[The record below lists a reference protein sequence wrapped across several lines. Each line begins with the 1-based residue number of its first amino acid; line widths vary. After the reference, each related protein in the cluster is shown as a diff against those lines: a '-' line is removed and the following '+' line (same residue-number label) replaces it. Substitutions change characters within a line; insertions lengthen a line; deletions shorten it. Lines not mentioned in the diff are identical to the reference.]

1 MGASHGSSQGEA
13 SLRPEGLFSFGGK
26 MLKNP
31 AKEMQKYLGQNKR
44 KYHHTKPM
52 KAYRMADEFGK
63 GYEAIEMQK
72 AMKGKKK

>member
-31 AKEMQKYLGQNKR
+31 AKEMQKYLDQNKR
-44 KYHHTKPM
+44 KYQQTKFM

-63 GYEAIEMQK
+63 GYEVIEMQK
-72 AMKGKKK
+72 AIKGKKK

>member
-1 MGASHGSSQGEA
+1 
-13 SLRPEGLFSFGGK
+13 

-31 AKEMQKYLGQNKR
+31 AKEMQKYLDQNKR

>member
-31 AKEMQKYLGQNKR
+31 AKEMQKYLDQNKR
-44 KYHHTKPM
+44 KYQQTKFM

-63 GYEAIEMQK
+63 GYEVIEMQK
-72 AMKGKKK
+72 AVKGKKK